1 MPELVANSSTELR
14 PVPRAGR
21 FNLRVI
27 AVFSLLV
34 ILGGVAALYPILWLG
49 LLGTAAMLGICWWVF
64 ACFRREGLALWQM
77 MLLIAVSGYLL
88 LNYGFENI
96 AFHVGG
102 VPVIISYGL
111 VYASLMLALFANR
124 HLLGRAVKEPAIL
137 CAVALL
143 GLTLVHLVLDLPSY
157 GVWALRDSTMCFD
170 ALVMIMGLAWATRKN
185 SIGFIGKWL
194 LVMFV
199 LNALYGFTMPWAE
212 KIWGWSPESGVFL
225 QVPIFGN
232 FNGVGDLLVAGAM
245 FCICF
250 GSYLVKR
257 PSWLMPLLAMTQL
270 LGVAIAQVR
279 RMYIGIVILLLIL
292 IFVGEAKKFVKL
304 LALVPAALAVVVL
317 ATSVGGLQINGRIGA
332 VNLQFFEDHLRSLSG
347 AEDTPGSDPESRLV
361 MASQA
366 MAHFYSH
373 PLLGDGFGQ
382 PLTNIV
388 DQNDG
393 AITRMPHDSS
403 ITYLARLG
411 AIGMLFWVAFHFFVI
426 KQFVYAY
433 RHRRSCDKRVY
444 AFVLWLFL
452 FYVICM
458 LASFVEAQFEFP
470 RTAVPFYFFIGFGLG
485 LIRWHL
491 SPNQSEPTFP
501 ESPAH

>member
-1 MPELVANSSTELR
+1 MPDVGASSSAGVR
-14 PVPRAGR
+14 AASRAGR
-21 FNLRVI
+21 IDLRVVV
-27 AVFSLLV
+27 AFSLLV
-34 ILGGVAALYPILWLG
+34 VLGGVAALYPILWLG
-49 LLGTAAMLGICWWVF
+49 LLGAAATLGIGWWVF
-64 ACFRREGLALWQM
+64 ARFRREGLEMWQM
-77 MLLIAVSGYLL
+77 TLLVAVSGYLL

-96 AFHVGG
+96 AFHIGG
-102 VPVIISYGL
+102 VPIIVSYGL
-111 VYASLMLALFANR
+111 VYGSLVLALLANR
-124 HLLGRAVKEPAIL
+124 QLLAQALREPAIF

-143 GLTLVHLVLDLPSY
+143 GLTLVHLVLDLPAY
-157 GVWALRDSTMCFD
+157 GIWALRDSTMCFD
-170 ALVMIMGLAWATRKN
+170 AMVLIMGLAWAAKRD
-185 SIGFIGKWL
+185 SIVFLGKWM

-199 LNALYGFTMPWAE
+199 LNALYSFTMPWAD

-225 QVPIFGN
+225 QVPVFGN

-245 FCICF
+245 FCLCF
-250 GSYLVKR
+250 GGYLIKR
-257 PSWLMPLLAMTQL
+257 PSWLMPLLAMVQL

-292 IFVGEAKKFVKL
+292 VFVGETKKFVKL
-304 LALVPAALAVVVL
+304 LALVPAALTIVVL
-317 ATSVGGLQINGRIGA
+317 ATSIGGLQITGRIGA

-361 MASQA
+361 MANQA

-373 PLLGDGFGQ
+373 PLFGDGFGQ
-382 PLTNIV
+382 ALTNIV
-388 DQNDG
+388 DESDG

-411 AIGMLFWVAFHFFVI
+411 ALGMLFWIAFHICVL

-433 RHRRSCDKRVY
+433 RHRHSSDKRVY

-458 LASFVEAQFEFP
+458 IASFVEAQFEFP

-485 LIRWHL
+485 LIRRHL
-491 SPNQSEPTFP
+491 SPKQSEPSIA
-501 ESPAH
+501 ELPAL